1 MDKKDEKQQYE
12 DSIRDDL
19 RYLELLSHSYPTI
32 ADASTEIINLEAILN
47 LPKPTE
53 HFISDPHGESDAFN
67 HVLRNAS
74 GYVKRKVNELF
85 GDQLDESDKR
95 ELCTLIYYPEQ
106 KLQLLKLE
114 KRDMH
119 DFYRTSLVRLISV
132 CREVSSKYTRS
143 KIRKELPKDFE
154 YIIEE
159 LLHESYSGYG
169 EKKHKYYQMIVESII
184 DTGRADAFITE
195 ISKLIQRLAI
205 DRLHLLGD
213 IYDRGPGADKIMD
226 TLCDYKH
233 FDIVWGNHD
242 IEWMGA
248 CAGNRACICN
258 VLRLCMRYGNL
269 STLEDG
275 YGINLLPLAT
285 FAMDTYRDDPC
296 TEFEVRDLLKDGSL
310 DEQTMRML
318 TQMHKAI
325 TIIQLKEEA
334 RIIDR
339 RPSFG
344 MTDRKLLDAIDLETG
359 TVKIGSK
366 TYTLKD
372 SHFPTLMPDNQSKL
386 TKEEER
392 LMTKIEHSFRASEKL
407 RRHIDCLLSRGGMYR
422 VCNSNLM
429 FHGSVPLDKDGQLKE
444 VEVEGKQYKG
454 KELMRKIERV
464 VRNAFNSEV
473 SSDRRRFSV
482 DYLWYLWC
490 GKDSPLFDKDKMA
503 TFERYFV
510 ADSKTHKEKKGY
522 YYEYNNDEATIDMI
536 LDDFEVEGTHRHIIN
551 GHVPVK
557 TTRGETPV
565 KANGKLLVIDGGF
578 SKAYQPETGIAGY
591 TLIFHS
597 RGLEL
602 MQHQPFRSA
611 EEAVKRGDDI
621 KSSVQIVE
629 MSEHRMYVKDTDKGK
644 VLQSKVENLK
654 KLLYAYRN
662 GLLN

>member
-344 MTDRKLLDAIDLETG
+344 MTDRKLLDAIDLE
-359 TVKIGSK
+359 
-366 TYTLKD
+366 
-372 SHFPTLMPDNQSKL
+372 
-386 TKEEER
+386 
-392 LMTKIEHSFRASEKL
+392 